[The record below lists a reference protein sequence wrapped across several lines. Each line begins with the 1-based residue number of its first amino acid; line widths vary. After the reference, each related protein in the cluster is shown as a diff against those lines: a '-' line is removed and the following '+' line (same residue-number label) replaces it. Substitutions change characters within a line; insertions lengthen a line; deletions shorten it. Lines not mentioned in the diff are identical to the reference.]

1 MQNSSMPR
9 RVFYAQ
15 NIVNEVMKNPDAAV
29 HFVCNVADE
38 VSMVELERIYTVF
51 FHNLKTIHQKTNLN
65 N

>member
-1 MQNSSMPR
+1 MTKNVVPR

-15 NIVNEVMKNPDAAV
+15 NIANEVMKNPDAAIS
-29 HFVCNVADE
+29 FVCNVADE

-51 FHNLKTIHQKTNLN
+51 FHNLKTIHTKTNLN